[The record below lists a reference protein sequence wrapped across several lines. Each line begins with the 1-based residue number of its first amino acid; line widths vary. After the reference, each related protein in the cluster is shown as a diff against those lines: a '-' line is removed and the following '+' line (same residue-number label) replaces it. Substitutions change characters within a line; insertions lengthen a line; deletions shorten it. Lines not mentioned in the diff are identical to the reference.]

1 MEQDIHRLIERFM
14 AGLTSIEEE
23 RFIADY
29 LRTYE
34 VDGDLLPYKRMFAW
48 FDEGMPMKESAEKE
62 QTDLSVPP
70 HVPRHA
76 KGGSRPALLR
86 KVSYFI
92 MAAAAAALLFAVV
105 WPGLAT
111 NGTKADGQQH
121 DRGGATR
128 RESACG

>member
-23 RFIADY
+23 RYIADY
-29 LRTYE
+29 LRTHE
-34 VDGDLLPYKRMFAW
+34 VDGDLLLYKRMFAW

-70 HVPRHA
+70 HVPRHHGRS
-76 KGGSRPALLR
+76 GGG
-86 KVSYFI
+86 I
-92 MAAAAAALLFAVV
+92 AVCR
-105 WPGLAT
+105 GLAT

-121 DRGGATR
+121 DRGDATR